1 MKKLGIL
8 VSGRGSNMLAIINAC
23 EQGRLSASVEL
34 VISNNK
40 DSFALIQAQEK
51 NIKTAHL
58 GSSTHPDADSLDA
71 AMKESLDEYN
81 VDYVLLAGFMKK
93 IGPKVLS
100 TYKGRI
106 INIHPSLLP
115 KYGGKGMY
123 GINVHRAV
131 IEAGEKESG
140 VTIHLVDGEYD
151 KGAILAQQT
160 VSIAPDESSES
171 LAAKVL
177 KVEHV
182 LFAETIQK
190 IIDGSIILP
199 SDQGQGEVS

>member
-8 VSGRGSNMLAIINAC
+8 VSGRGSNMMALVDAC
-23 EQGRLSASVEL
+23 ERGDLSASIEL

-40 DSFALIQAQEK
+40 DSFALVSAQEK
-51 NIKTAHL
+51 NIKTAHI
-58 GSSTHPDADSLDA
+58 GSSIYPDPVALDT
-71 AMKESLDEYN
+71 AMTDALIEQDIDL
-81 VDYVLLAGFMKK
+81 VLLAGFMKK
-93 IGPKVLS
+93 IGPKMLS
-100 TYKGRI
+100 TYRGRI

-115 KYGGKGMY
+115 KFGGKGMF
-123 GINVHRAV
+123 GMNVHRAV
-131 IEAGEKESG
+131 IAAGEKQSG

-151 KGAILAQQT
+151 EGAILAQET
-160 VSIAPDESSES
+160 VAITPDDTSEL

-199 SDQGQGEVS
+199 SA

>member
-8 VSGRGSNMLAIINAC
+8 VSGRGSNMKAIADAC
-23 EQGRLSASVEL
+23 ERGDLSASVEL

-40 DSFALIQAQEK
+40 DSLALISAQDK
-51 NIKTAHL
+51 NINTAHI
-58 GSSTHPDADSLDA
+58 GSSTYPDPDALDK
-71 AMKESLDEYN
+71 AMTDALNKHNIDL
-81 VDYVLLAGFMKK
+81 VLLAGFMKK
-93 IGPKVLS
+93 IGPRVLS
-100 TYKGRI
+100 SYKGRI

-115 KYGGKGMY
+115 KFGGKGMF
-123 GINVHRAV
+123 GINVHSAV
-131 IEAGEKESG
+131 LAAGEKESG

-151 KGAILAQQT
+151 EGAILAQQT
-160 VSIAPDESSES
+160 VSIAPGETSES

-190 IIDGSIILP
+190 IVDGSIILP
-199 SDQGQGEVS
+199 SN

>member
-8 VSGRGSNMLAIINAC
+8 VSGRGSNMMAIINAC
-23 EQGRLSASVEL
+23 ERGDLSASVEL

-40 DSFALIQAQEK
+40 DSQALVSAQEK

-58 GSSTHPDADSLDA
+58 SSSTHPAAAALDA
-71 AMKESLDEYN
+71 AMADALNEENIDL
-81 VDYVLLAGFMKK
+81 VLLAGFMKK
-93 IGPKVLS
+93 IGPEVLS
-100 TYKGRI
+100 RYRGRI

-115 KYGGKGMY
+115 NHGGQGMF
-123 GINVHRAV
+123 GINVHKAV
-131 IEAGEKESG
+131 IAAGDKESG

-160 VSIAPDESSES
+160 VSIAPDETSES

-177 KVEHV
+177 KLEHV

-199 SDQGQGEVS
+199 TD

>member
-8 VSGRGSNMLAIINAC
+8 VSGRGSNMVAIANAC
-23 EQGRLSASVEL
+23 ERGDLSASVEL

-40 DSFALIQAQEK
+40 DSLALVSAQEK
-51 NIKTAHL
+51 NIKTAHI
-58 GSSTHPDADSLDA
+58 GSSTYPDPDALDM
-71 AMKESLDEYN
+71 AMTAVLNAHDI
-81 VDYVLLAGFMKK
+81 DLVLLAGYMKK

-100 TYKGRI
+100 NYRGKI

-115 KYGGKGMY
+115 KFGGKGMF

-131 IEAGEKESG
+131 LAAGEKESG

-151 KGAILAQQT
+151 EGAILAQRA
-160 VSIAPDESSES
+160 VSIAPDESAES

-190 IIDGSIILP
+190 IVDGSIILP
-199 SDQGQGEVS
+199 SDYRQGEI

>member
-1 MKKLGIL
+1 MKKLCIL
-8 VSGRGSNMLAIINAC
+8 VSGRGSNMIAIVNAC
-23 EQGRLSASVEL
+23 ERGDLSASVEL

-40 DSFALIQAQEK
+40 NSLALVSAQDK
-51 NIKTAHL
+51 NIKTAHI
-58 GSSTHPDADSLDA
+58 GSSTYPDSDALDKAMADALNEHNID
-71 AMKESLDEYN
+71 L
-81 VDYVLLAGFMKK
+81 VLLAGFMKK

-100 TYKGRI
+100 SYRGRI

-115 KYGGKGMY
+115 KFGGKGMF
-123 GINVHRAV
+123 GINVHSAV
-131 IEAGEKESG
+131 LAAGEKESG

-151 KGAILAQQT
+151 EGAILAQQT
-160 VSIAPDESSES
+160 VSIAPGETSES

-190 IIDGSIILP
+190 IVDGSIILP
-199 SDQGQGEVS
+199 SD